1 MNSVA
6 DVLSG
11 VGVALVTLLL
21 IMTPV
26 STAVFHSSIS
36 AHFNRSEWNRQ
47 VIRSCL
53 YLTAILVV
61 FLVAG
66 HFVMVVAILP
76 TLKSGF
82 RRNDCAIPRI
92 QENLCYDGGTG
103 GESSEGKK
111 VVSERE
117 GL

>member
-26 STAVFHSSIS
+26 STAVLHSSIS
-36 AHFNRSEWNRQ
+36 AHFNRGEWNRQ

-61 FLVAG
+61 FVVAG
-66 HFVMVVAILP
+66 HFVMVAAILP

-92 QENLCYDGGTG
+92 EENFPYDGGTA
-103 GESSEGKK
+103 GECSEGMK